1 MSTDIVQIESGDDT
15 LVCAFIGPM
24 NAERCNQIQHDI
36 VKAIE
41 DSGLPVVFDM
51 KEVEFAASSFLR
63 IVLTV
68 NKQVG
73 RERFQIVNVDPK
85 VKKVFKMSGIWDA
98 LKLEG

>member
-1 MSTDIVQIESGDDT
+1 MSADIVQIQSGDNT

-24 NAERCNQIQHDI
+24 NAERCNQVQ
-36 VKAIE
+36 KQIE
-41 DSGLPVVFDM
+41 ESIESSGLPVVFDM

-68 NKQVG
+68 NKKVG
-73 RERFQIVNVDPK
+73 RERFQVVNVDPK

>member
-1 MSTDIVQIESGDDT
+1 MPSDIVQIDSGDDT

-24 NAERCNQIQHDI
+24 NAERCNQIQTEI
-36 VKAIE
+36 VESIE
-41 DSGLPVVFDM
+41 ASGLPVVFDM

-68 NKQVG
+68 NKKVG